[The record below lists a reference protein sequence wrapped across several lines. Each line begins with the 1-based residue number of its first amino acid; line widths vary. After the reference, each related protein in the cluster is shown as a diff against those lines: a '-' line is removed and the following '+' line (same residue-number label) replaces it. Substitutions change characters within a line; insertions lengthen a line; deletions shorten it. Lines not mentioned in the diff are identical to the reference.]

1 MNEEPRDDTPASR
14 DETRAREVTLLLRSA
29 HATEPEQIGRLFAL
43 VHEELRIIARRH
55 MKGERA
61 SHTLQATALVNEA
74 YLKLVGASN
83 ALPWESRE
91 RFYAAAAEAMRRI
104 LLDHAKGRAREKR
117 GGDRERLPLDAL
129 ELVDRDDPQ
138 QVIQIDDALTR
149 LERRDPRMAQLV
161 KLRFYAGLTE
171 TEVAATLGVSD
182 RHVRRE
188 WTVARAWLQRALG
201 RNDE

>member
-1 MNEEPRDDTPASR
+1 VNEQPPEDAPDLQNDLLS
-14 DETRAREVTLLLRSA
+14 REVTLLLRSTQA
-29 HATEPEQIGRLFAL
+29 MDPERIGRLFAL
-43 VHEELRIIARRH
+43 VHDELRSIARRH
-55 MKGERA
+55 MQGERS

-83 ALPWESRE
+83 PLPWESRE

-117 GGDRERLPLDAL
+117 GGHLERLPLDAI

-149 LERRDPRMAQLV
+149 LEAQDPRMAQLV

-171 TEVAATLGVSD
+171 AEVAATLGVSD

-201 RNDE
+201 RADK